1 MQASGASRSY
11 KCSEIEKKREREKKE
26 REKKRDHAAPSRY
39 AIDSSHTRP
48 ILYVLMNEGTVDSPD
63 LGGGHGVGRWP
74 AHAR

>member
-1 MQASGASRSY
+1 MRLHLA
-11 KCSEIEKKREREKKE
+11 I
-26 REKKRDHAAPSRY
+26 
-39 AIDSSHTRP
+39 AIDASHTRP